1 MRTLAMLL
9 TAFFVSVVFA
19 IPQDTTGSDVAT
31 YDDAEAYRV
40 YSTILPEELP
50 WRQANVKTL
59 VIRRETEPHAVCNE
73 PHKESK
79 KIVGAAIADYKKKNE
94 KKWLL
99 GKQFDIAKPYE
110 MISGDEIDTVF
121 KTGWRTFYQRHP
133 GSDGWIELS
142 AVGFNTSKTV
152 AVVYTGQ
159 FCGSLCSGGGSF
171 HILQKVSGKW
181 IPLRL
186 KGGDFCSSVP

>member
-9 TAFFVSVVFA
+9 SAFSVSVVFA
-19 IPQDTTGSDVAT
+19 IPQDTTRSDVAT

-40 YSTILPEELP
+40 YSTILPEEFP

-59 VIRRETEPHAVCNE
+59 VIRRETAPHAMCIE
-73 PHKESK
+73 PNKESK

-121 KTGWRTFYQRHP
+121 KTGWTTFYQRHP

-181 IPLRL
+181 IPFL
-186 KGGDFCSSVP
+186 KGGDLCLGVP